1 MNLGKSLKSIRVDL
15 GKTQMDICGELDI
28 SQTYLS
34 QVEGNKKQPSL
45 PMLRRISN
53 YYKVPIPVIMWKA
66 IEPSD
71 IHQSKKKAFNV
82 IKPAVDKLISEFIL
96 D

>member
-1 MNLGKSLKSIRVDL
+1 MKLGTALKEIRKSKN
-15 GKTQMDICGELDI
+15 KTQDDVCGDLDI

-34 QVEGNKKQPSL
+34 QVESDKKQPSL

-53 YYKVPIPVIMWKA
+53 YYKVPIPIIMWKA

-71 IHQSKKKAFNV
+71 IQASKKKAFSV
-82 IKPAVDKLISEFIL
+82 IKDPVDRLINEFIL